1 MPDILLP
8 LHAAETLWS
17 ALAGVLMPRRKDGTQ
32 TLRPRLFFV
41 GSGTSLL
48 VIVLLFACYALGTLP
63 GEAFVEV
70 TAAVVAG
77 LIGFY
82 LVFRTGLNRAA
93 ADPSLML
100 HQMVYAT
107 LVVMYAMYFTTADGV
122 GVFPIIVLII
132 FLFGVLRLLRR
143 SLLLF
148 ALFILAIDAA
158 TITLDVLFRPDAPG
172 VNQRLLQWVTLA
184 VTLPWFAMMGG
195 YVSGL
200 REELRK
206 SNALLRTA
214 LEATKESAS
223 RLAEAQRIAGLG
235 SWSFDPVTRV
245 AHWSLETYAIFGIDP
260 AHPVPMRHEFLRLV
274 HPDDQGQYCE
284 AIVTAIDEGRP
295 FDIEYRIVL
304 SDGEIR
310 WVHAVGEPVVDDNGQ
325 TTLLS
330 GTAVDITE
338 YKAQESA
345 IKQARDEAAAA
356 RTTLNDAIKVLPE
369 AFALFDAD
377 DRLVLWN
384 SRHAE
389 IVADMSK
396 LEAVAGMKYE
406 DQVRASVACGEAI
419 PPEFADDID
428 AYVAERVRVHRTPSH
443 TREVKVGGGRWLKVS
458 EGHTSYGGIVGVRQ
472 DITER
477 KHLEQRQAMEHAV
490 TRLLAESE
498 TVGKTMPNVI
508 RAICETLGWD
518 YGARWQLNARDNRLE
533 CVDTWSV
540 PEREIAAFSAF
551 RTGQVFA
558 PGPSGLI
565 CRVMATG
572 LPLWIPDVSREPGF
586 KRAAAA
592 ATAAGLRGAF
602 AFPIR
607 VGSQLVGA
615 MEFFI
620 HNVKQP
626 DAALLRVLDSIG
638 LQIGQFI
645 ARAAAQEELKHRA
658 HYDHLTGLPNRN
670 LFNELLNRAVGKA
683 RRNGTRLAVLFID
696 LDGFK
701 AVNDRNG
708 HDAGDY
714 LLATFSKR
722 LKACLRE
729 SDTIAR
735 HSVSNTAARL
745 GGDEFVVLV
754 DDVVEP
760 SDLKSL
766 AERILNA
773 AAKPFDFAGKLG
785 HISASLGIAVYPR
798 DGDDIESL
806 VKAADGAMYDAK
818 QGGRNAYRF
827 FSSMTH
833 QEVCPVS

>member
-1 MPDILLP
+1 MSYIRLSLD
-8 LHAAETLWS
+8 AAEWLQS
-17 ALAGVLMPRRKDGTQ
+17 ALVGILMPRREDGTQ
-32 TLRPRLFFV
+32 TLRPRRFFV

-48 VIVLLFACYALGTLP
+48 VVVLLFACYVLGELP
-63 GEAFVEV
+63 GDALVEV

-93 ADPSLML
+93 ADPTLMV

-122 GVFPIIVLII
+122 GVFPIIVLIV
-132 FLFGVLRLLRR
+132 FLFAVLRLRTR

-148 ALFILAIDAA
+148 ALFILTVDAA
-158 TITLDVLFRPDAPG
+158 TITLDAFFRPDAPG
-172 VNQRLLQWVTLA
+172 VHERLLQWVTLA
-184 VTLPWFAMMGG
+184 LTLPWFAMMGG

-206 SNALLRTA
+206 SNVLLRTA
-214 LEATKESAS
+214 LEATQQSESS
-223 RLAEAQRIAGLG
+223 LAEAQRIAGLG

-260 AHPVPMRHEFLRLV
+260 AHPVPMRDAFLRLV
-274 HPDDQGQYCE
+274 HRDDQGQYCE

-310 WVHAVGEPVVDDNGQ
+310 WVHVVGEPEVDDNGR

-330 GTAVDITE
+330 GTAVDITA

-345 IKQARDEAAAA
+345 IKQARDEATAA
-356 RTTLNDAIKVLPE
+356 RTTLSDAIKVLPE

-377 DRLVLWN
+377 DRLALWN

-389 IVADMSK
+389 ILADTCK
-396 LEAVAGMKYE
+396 LEAVAGLKYE
-406 DQVRASVACGEAI
+406 DQVRASVANGELI
-419 PPEFADDID
+419 PPEFAGDID
-428 AYVAERVRVHRTPSH
+428 AYVADRVRVHRTPSH

-458 EGHTSYGGIVGVRQ
+458 EGHTSNGGIVGVRQ

-498 TVGKTMPNVI
+498 TVGETMPKVI
-508 RAICETLGWD
+508 RTLCETLGWD
-518 YGARWQLNARDNRLE
+518 YGARWQLDTRDNRLH
-533 CVDTWSV
+533 CVDSWSV
-540 PEREIAAFSAF
+540 SEREIAAFSAYCA
-551 RTGQVFA
+551 RQNFA

-565 CRVMATG
+565 CRVMTTG
-572 LPLWIPDVSREPGF
+572 VPLWIADVSREPGF

-592 ATAAGLRGAF
+592 ETARLRGAF

-607 VGSQLVGA
+607 VGSELAGA
-615 MEFFI
+615 MEFFTRT
-620 HNVKQP
+620 VRQP

-735 HSVSNTAARL
+735 HSASNTAARL

-760 SDLKSL
+760 TDLKSL

-773 AAKPFDFAGKLG
+773 AAKPFDLAGKQG
-785 HISASLGIAVYPR
+785 RVSASLGIAVYPR
-798 DGDDIESL
+798 DGDGIDSL
-806 VKAADGAMYDAK
+806 IKAADSAMYDAK